1 MEKCQ
6 TLRRKMLP
14 LSNLSLFE
22 SQTIFLRKI
31 ISERKK
37 EIIAMDLCPTTDCQ
51 IICGSVVGKNRLLPA
66 STETSV
72 IAP

>member
-6 TLRRKMLP
+6 TLRRKMLS

-37 EIIAMDLCPTTDCQ
+37 EIIAMDLCPTTVR
-51 IICGSVVGKNRLLPA
+51 SFVVQWLAK
-66 STETSV
+66 
-72 IAP
+72 IACCRPQLKPL

>member
-6 TLRRKMLP
+6 TLQRKMLS

-37 EIIAMDLCPTTDCQ
+37 EIIVMDLCPTTVR
-51 IICGSVVGKNRLLPA
+51 SFVVQWSAK
-66 STETSV
+66 
-72 IAP
+72 IACRRPQLKPL